1 MADVWQ
7 QERGHLM
14 ALPKPFDGY
23 VEQPSRVTTTALI
36 HFQRNRYSVPCEW
49 VNAVVSLRAYAS
61 KLRLI
66 GPGGAAV
73 ELNRSFDRDQ
83 NFYDWQHYIGLLERK
98 PGALRNGAPFKE
110 MPGPLQELQ
119 RQLLKNPG
127 GDRVMAQ
134 VLSAVPLHGVEA
146 VVVAAELALQAGRVS
161 GEHVLNTLA
170 RLKESPIGITD
181 IDTPLKLQTPP
192 MANTARYDGLRMTG
206 VMA

>member
-1 MADVWQ
+1 MT
-7 QERGHLM
+7 GHYLFEPEFCNV
-14 ALPKPFDGY
+14 ASGWEKGIVEKNVDGY
-23 VEQPSRVTTTALI
+23 VEQPARVTTTALI

-73 ELNRSFDRDQ
+73 ELTRSFDRDQ
-83 NFYDWQHYIGLLERK
+83 TFYDWQHYIGLLERK

-127 GDRVMAQ
+127 VGLPSICHFCTFIWHQ
-134 VLSAVPLHGVEA
+134 V
-146 VVVAAELALQAGRVS
+146 
-161 GEHVLNTLA
+161 
-170 RLKESPIGITD
+170 
-181 IDTPLKLQTPP
+181 
-192 MANTARYDGLRMTG
+192 DGPD
-206 VMA
+206 V